1 MKTQKEIK
9 EMIQNIKNKRKE
21 VIIMEKEIATIEDKT
36 KKFDKQ
42 IEKQE
47 IEKEIQKIKIEII
60 NNVEDYLKTL

>member
-21 VIIMEKEIATIEDKT
+21 VIIIEKEISTIEDKT

-60 NNVEDYLKTL
+60 NNVEDYLKIL